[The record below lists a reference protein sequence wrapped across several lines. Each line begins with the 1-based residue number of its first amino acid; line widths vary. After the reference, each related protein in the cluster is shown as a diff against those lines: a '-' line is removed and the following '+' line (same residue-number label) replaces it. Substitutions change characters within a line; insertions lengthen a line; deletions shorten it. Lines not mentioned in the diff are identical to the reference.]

1 MPLEASRPFA
11 LIYEGAHV
19 KPIRVLAV
27 TALSGV
33 LAFGVAACG
42 DDSTSEDSGSG
53 GSSLSGNIKVDG
65 SSTVFPFAQAAA
77 EQFKGENTGVDI
89 SVGESGTGGGFEKF
103 CAGETDI
110 SNASRPIKEDE
121 EAPVCAK
128 AGVTYSEV
136 QVAND
141 GIAIITSKDLE
152 IDCMTTDQLKK
163 LWNKGSKVSNYKE
176 LDPSFPDEKVAL
188 FGPGTDSGTF
198 DFFTAEINGEEGD
211 TRKDYSPS
219 EDDNVTVQGVSGDK
233 GGLGYLGFSY
243 FEDNADNLNL
253 VKVDSGDGCIEP
265 TAATIQDGTY
275 KPLARPLFMYPAA
288 KSLARPEVKGFM
300 DYVLANQQAIADA
313 SKIVALTAEQA
324 TTAQA
329 ALTKAEG

>member
-1 MPLEASRPFA
+1 M
-11 LIYEGAHV
+11 

-33 LAFGVAACG
+33 LAFGIAACG
-42 DDSTSEDSGSG
+42 DDSTASNTGSSGA
-53 GSSLSGNIKVDG
+53 SSLSGNIKIDG

-77 EQFKGENTGVDI
+77 EQFKGANSGVDI

-110 SNASRPIKEDE
+110 SNASRPIKDDD
-121 EAPVCAK
+121 EAPVCEKSGIA
-128 AGVTYSEV
+128 YSEV

-152 IDCMTTDQLKK
+152 IDCMTTDQIRA
-163 LWNKGSKVSNYKE
+163 LWNKDSRISNYKD
-176 LDPSFPDEKVAL
+176 LDPKFPDQKVAL

-211 TRKDYSPS
+211 TRRDYSPS

-253 VKVDSGDGCIEP
+253 VKVDSGEGCIEP
-265 TAATIQDGTY
+265 SAATIQDGTY
-275 KPLARPLFMYPAA
+275 KPLARPLFMYPSA
-288 KSLARPEVKGFM
+288 KAIARSEVKGFM

-313 SKIVALTAEQA
+313 SKIVALTEEQA
-324 TTAQA
+324 SAAKA
-329 ALTKAEG
+329 ALTKAES